1 MKTYA
6 LVDIAYR
13 NICAV
18 HWDEHG
24 AHEARKIF
32 RSKLNLI
39 VYDLADFDLDPA
51 DKFYLNNYAC
61 LDWHITLG
69 TNILNGFNSLHQTV
83 IHSTLTKQQDH
94 DLVNQSIPT
103 MLSRKRR
110 KELRDQIVLYI
121 SLITKIIHLA
131 NLELKQKID
140 DIFFYEIHMCEIHDR
155 LFELATSDICTDVN
169 GELIILP
176 AIDRFYE

>member
-1 MKTYA
+1 MKSYA

-13 NICAV
+13 NIYAV
-18 HWDEHG
+18 HWDEQA
-24 AHEARKIF
+24 AHEARNTF

-39 VYDLADFDLDPA
+39 VYDLAGFDIDPPE
-51 DKFYLNNYAC
+51 KFYLDDYEC
-61 LDWHITLG
+61 LNWHITLG
-69 TNILNGFNSLHQTV
+69 PDILNGFNSLHQT
-83 IHSTLTKQQDH
+83 IIRSTLTRQQDH
-94 DLVNQSIPT
+94 VLINQSIPA
-103 MLSRKRR
+103 MLSQDRR

-121 SLITKIIHLA
+121 TLITKIIHLD

-140 DIFFYEIHMCEIHDR
+140 DIFFYEIHMCEIQDR
-155 LFELATSDICTDVN
+155 LFELATSSICTNIN